1 MARLSGRYEEI
12 ADGQLLGLDRHGFAL
27 EFLRRNPEYRKD
39 FRNILKK
46 VRVGHT
52 DLETALMRFSKRW
65 GLRFS
70 S

>member
-1 MARLSGRYEEI
+1 MPGLSDWRVDET
-12 ADGQLLGLDRHGFAL
+12 DGQLLALDRHGFAL

-39 FRNILKK
+39 FRNLFKK
-46 VRVGHT
+46 ARAGHVNW
-52 DLETALMRFSKRW
+52 EAALTRFSRRW

>member
-1 MARLSGRYEEI
+1 MPRLSDRRGEI
-12 ADGQLLGLDRHGFAL
+12 PDGQLLGLDRHGFAL

-46 VRVGHT
+46 LRAGHT
-52 DLETALMRFSKRW
+52 DLETALMRFSRRW

>member
-1 MARLSGRYEEI
+1 MARLSDRRGEI
-12 ADGQLLGLDRHGFAL
+12 ADGQLLALDRHGFAL

-46 VRVGHT
+46 IRAGHA
-52 DLETALMRFSKRW
+52 DLEAALMRFSRRW